1 MRTFSIRFFFSAL
14 LITVMLPGC
23 TPKEEPTSL
32 TVANSDT
39 SVYLAFGHQVADYA
53 TWRAGFDAAESTR
66 AEFGI
71 EIEYVMQGEDDPNL
85 VWIVASAADQASA
98 EAFMVDPGLA
108 RSMEM
113 AGVQG
118 EVYRAILDAGY
129 FSDLDA
135 ADYNERVIVQHEV
148 RDFDKWKDVFDGH
161 VGSRERA
168 GVVDL
173 FVTYPIGDTNDVH
186 MMFGISDPT
195 EATAYMSSEALHV
208 AMRLSG
214 VIGEP
219 RAYFV
224 RLAE

>member
-1 MRTFSIRFFFSAL
+1 MRNYYMKSVFSAI
-14 LITVMLPGC
+14 LITFLITSC
-23 TPKEEPTSL
+23 APKEEPISL
-32 TVANSDT
+32 TVANSH
-39 SVYLAFGHQVADYA
+39 SGVYLAFGHQVADYA
-53 TWRAGFDAAESTR
+53 IWKEAFEAGEVTR

-71 EIEYVMQGEDDPNL
+71 EIEYVMQGEDDPTL
-85 VWIVASAADQASA
+85 VWVVASAADQASA

-113 AGVQG
+113 AGVEG
-118 EVYRAILDAGY
+118 EVYRAILDSGF

-135 ADYNERVIVQHEV
+135 SDYPERIIVQHEV
-148 RDFDKWKDVFDGH
+148 RDFEKWKEVFDGH
-161 VGSRERA
+161 IGSRERA
-168 GVVDL
+168 GVVDM
-173 FVTYPIGDTNDVH
+173 FVSYPVGDSNDVH
-186 MMFGISDPT
+186 MMFGITEPT

-208 AMRLSG
+208 AMRLAG